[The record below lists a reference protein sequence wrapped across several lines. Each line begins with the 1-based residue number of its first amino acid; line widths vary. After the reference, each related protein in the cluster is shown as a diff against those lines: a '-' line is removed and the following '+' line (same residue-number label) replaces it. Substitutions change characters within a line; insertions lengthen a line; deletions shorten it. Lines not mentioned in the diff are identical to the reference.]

1 MSPSGQGLRSVIEAT
16 RRALRR
22 DAMLAV
28 VGVALGAIP
37 LALIV
42 ALLVGGLRSW
52 LAPSPGPLIVELC
65 ALAIAAAAA
74 FFATRR
80 WVRGI
85 DEPHVA
91 AAAENSL
98 GLAAGSVRG
107 VLELGRNVPAGT
119 STALFKRAEA
129 DVARH
134 VVGNTP
140 MQLSGDTGRAIRRR
154 RTNAFAILGAFCAF
168 TLVVGFAAPKRSRAS
183 WAPLLHPV
191 THLSAPPLAALRVQP
206 GNVEIARGTTL
217 HVRVQAAGRGVIE
230 LHWVAAGD
238 VPKTRSVDV
247 VSDLAASDLAAIE
260 TKTRYWVSAPDG
272 AVSDTFRVTPVDPLL
287 VSELI
292 VDVIYPGYLG
302 KNPDRYEGDLPPLRV
317 PEGSELRFRG
327 RATRPLSSVTLQRQ
341 DASVS
346 RIGFATKGDHFD
358 GAWTPRATAVYTWL
372 VAGSGGTLAADA
384 PAPLD
389 VTVVPDSAPQ
399 VEINF
404 PSEDTTISP
413 DLKQPIAAS
422 AWDDHGLRGGVLVSW
437 RVSSLGDREAP
448 IEQPVALEGAED
460 RATIR
465 TELDAT
471 ERRLLPGDTLH
482 YMIRVFDNAPA
493 RHVGAS
499 RIYTLRLPSMSELR
513 AQANDQA
520 DKLLKDVNSLAQSAK
535 QLQEN
540 TRDFQRQSS
549 GSSSAKQSDRAT
561 SPGGQKDKAGDSK
574 SKQDPASFEKTEQ
587 AKQMVDRQQSMMN
600 KADELKEK
608 IENMERAMQ
617 AAGLQDPELQKRMA
631 ELRQL
636 YDQMLSQ
643 DLKNKLS
650 DMKKSMDNMDP
661 EQMKRELEQLA
672 AQQEQFKKQIDQSLE
687 LLKRA
692 AAEQKMNSLAQHAKE
707 LSTQEQALADAMK
720 KQEPPKPPQ
729 DQKPADQQSKPGDKT
744 QNDKQQD
751 GKQDSKPSE
760 PQKPNPQPKAGQLPL
775 PNPFQKKEGDAG
787 KPGNDKKQGDQSA
800 KQDSAKQGGQPKE
813 GGKDQPKPDS
823 AKQAGQKSGE
833 QKAGDQAKTDSTKQ
847 GGQKSAEEQAKDAQ
861 QQAKQQAEIARQAD
875 SLRQELSQLQKQLSE
890 QGEKKASEQT
900 GKANDQTKDAQQ
912 SMKQAQQQAQQ
923 KQGQDAAKSGDQASK
938 KMDDAAKTL
947 DQARQ
952 QMANQWKQE
961 VQQQVQQAAKE
972 AQQLAQRQ
980 QDLMQKMQQ
989 QAQKQGQKS
998 GDQKDEQQKQQGAK
1012 QSMGQKPQEQQGQ
1025 GPASQQQKGNQ
1036 KGQSQSGQQAVGQA
1050 QSQGSDKGQNAGG
1063 TEGGE
1068 MKSEQAALQQGLE
1081 TLGRN
1086 LADASQRSA
1095 MVNKDVGSSLGRA
1108 MLSMQQ
1114 TMNAME
1120 QKGSPNRNP
1129 SQEAAQTVNA
1139 LNKLALALANNS
1151 QQIQQSQSGTGLQE
1165 ALQQLAELAKQ
1176 QGSLNGQSN
1185 SLLPLDLTPSAMSA
1199 QMQKL
1204 AQQQKDIAQKLG
1216 TMNSGVKDDL
1226 LGKIDN
1232 MAKEADELA
1241 RSLSGSRL
1249 SPDVVARQEKLFHR
1263 LLDAGRTLE
1272 KDEITK
1278 ERVAE
1283 RPGTPIPSLAK
1294 ELDPALMQNGTKF
1307 RMPSSEELKQMP
1319 PAYRRLILDYFDRL
1333 NKSGGTA
1340 PATDDGKK
1348 DNTR

>member
-1 MSPSGQGLRSVIEAT
+1 MSPSSQGLRSVIDAT

-22 DAMLAV
+22 DAMLTV

-37 LALIV
+37 LALII

-52 LAPSPGPLIVELC
+52 LAPSAGPLIVELC
-65 ALAIAAAAA
+65 AIALAALAA

-91 AAAENSL
+91 AAAENTL

-107 VLELGRNVPAGT
+107 VLELGRHVPAGT
-119 STALFKRAEA
+119 STALFRRAEA
-129 DVARH
+129 EVARH
-134 VVGNTP
+134 VIGNTP
-140 MQLSGDTGRAIRRR
+140 AQLSGDTGRAIRRR
-154 RTNAFAILGAFCAF
+154 RTKAFAILVAFCGL
-168 TLVVGFAAPKRSRAS
+168 TVVLGFIAPKRSRAS

-191 THLSAPPLAALRVQP
+191 SHLSPPPLAPLSVRP
-206 GNVEIARGTTL
+206 GNVEIPRGTTL
-217 HVRVQAAGRGVIE
+217 HVRVEAQGRGVIE
-230 LHWVAAGD
+230 LHWIAAGD
-238 VPKTRSVDV
+238 VPKSRNVEV
-247 VSDLAASDLAAIE
+247 VSNLAASDLASIE

-272 AVSDTFRVTPVDPLL
+272 AVSDTFRATPVDPLL

-292 VDVIYPGYLG
+292 VDVIYPSYLG

-317 PEGSELRFRG
+317 PDGSELRFRG
-327 RATRPLSSVTLQRQ
+327 RATRPLTSVVLQRQ
-341 DASVS
+341 DGPS
-346 RIGFATKGDHFD
+346 RIGFATNGDHFD
-358 GAWTPRATAVYTWL
+358 GSWTPRASALYQWL
-372 VAGSGGTLAADA
+372 VAGAGGKLAADA

-389 VTVVPDSAPQ
+389 ITVVPDSAPQ
-399 VEINF
+399 VDINF
-404 PSEDTTISP
+404 PAEDTTISP
-413 DLKQPIAAS
+413 DLKQPISAS

-437 RVSSLGDREAP
+437 RVSSLGDREP
-448 IEQPVALEGAED
+448 PVEQPVALEGAED

-465 TELDAT
+465 TDLDAN

-482 YMIRVFDNAPA
+482 YMIRVYDNAPA
-493 RHVGAS
+493 RHAGVS
-499 RIYTLRLPSMSELR
+499 RIYTLRLPSMTELR
-513 AQANDQA
+513 AQANEQA

-540 TRDFQRQSS
+540 TRDIQRQTS

-561 SPGGQKDKAGDSK
+561 SPGGQQKGGDSK
-574 SKQDPASFEKTEQ
+574 SKQDAASFEKTEQ
-587 AKQMVDRQQSMMN
+587 AKQAVDRQQNMMT
-600 KADELKEK
+600 KAEELRQK

-636 YDQMLSQ
+636 YDQMLSA
-643 DLKNKLS
+643 DLKQKLS
-650 DMKKSMDNMDP
+650 EMKKSMENMDP
-661 EQMKRELEQLA
+661 EQLKRQLEQLA

-687 LLKRA
+687 LLRRA

-707 LSTQEQALADAMK
+707 LATQEQALAEAMK
-720 KQEPPKPPQ
+720 KQDPPKPPQ
-729 DQKPADQQSKPGDKT
+729 DQQNADQKKQEGDKS
-744 QNDKQQD
+744 
-751 GKQDSKPSE
+751 QDSKPSE
-760 PQKPNPQPKAGQLPL
+760 PEKPGVQPKSGQLSL
-775 PNPFQKKEGDAG
+775 PNPFQKKQGDTS
-787 KPGNDKKQGDQSA
+787 KPGDDKKQGGA
-800 KQDSAKQGGQPKE
+800 KRDSTKQGKE
-813 GGKDQPKPDS
+813 GQQAKPGDDKQGDQ
-823 AKQAGQKSGE
+823 KQGE
-833 QKAGDQAKTDSTKQ
+833 QKAGDQKTAD
-847 GGQKSAEEQAKDAQ
+847 

-875 SLRQELSQLQKQLSE
+875 SLRQELSELQKQLSE
-890 QGEKKASEQT
+890 QGEKRASEQT
-900 GKANDQTKDAQQ
+900 SKAGEQTKEAQQ

-923 KQGQDAAKSGDQASK
+923 KQGQEAGKSGEQASK

-952 QMANQWKQE
+952 QMANGWKKE
-961 VQQQVQQAAKE
+961 VQQQVQQAAQE

-989 QAQKQGQKS
+989 QKSQQEKSGQQSQPQKGQQSQQGQKS
-998 GDQKDEQQKQQGAK
+998 
-1012 QSMGQKPQEQQGQ
+1012 QEQQGQ

-1036 KGQSQSGQQAVGQA
+1036 KGQSQSGNPSVGQA
-1050 QSQGSDKGQNAGG
+1050 QAQGSDKGQQAGG

-1114 TMNAME
+1114 TMNALD
-1120 QKGSPNRNP
+1120 QKGAQNRMP
-1129 SQEAAQTVNA
+1129 TQEAASTVNA

-1185 SLLPLDLTPSAMSA
+1185 SLLPLDLSPSAMSA
-1199 QMQKL
+1199 QLQKL
-1204 AQQQKDIAQKLG
+1204 AQQQREIAQKLG
-1216 TMNSGVKDDL
+1216 SMNNGVKDDL

-1232 MAKEADELA
+1232 MAKEAEELA
-1241 RSLSGSRL
+1241 RDLSGRRL
-1249 SPDVVARQEKLFHR
+1249 SADVLARQEKLFHR

-1283 RPGTPIPSLAK
+1283 RPGTPIPSFAK
-1294 ELDPALMQNGTKF
+1294 ELDPALMQNGAKF

-1333 NKSGGTA
+1333 NKTGA
-1340 PATDDGKK
+1340 QEEKK
-1348 DNTR
+1348 DRTR